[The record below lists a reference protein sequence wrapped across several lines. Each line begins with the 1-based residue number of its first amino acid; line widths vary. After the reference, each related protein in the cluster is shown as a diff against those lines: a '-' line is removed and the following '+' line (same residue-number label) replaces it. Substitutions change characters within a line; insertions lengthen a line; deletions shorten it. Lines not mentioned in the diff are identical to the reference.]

1 MRKLFALGVMG
12 LMVALAAAMV
22 ARAQDAPGGP
32 ERWQGPPAGQ
42 HQFGEGGHHQFGE
55 GGHHQFG
62 MEGREGGFERER
74 MGGQR
79 GRHGFA
85 LLRLADNPRMRAE
98 LNLTDAQVGRLH
110 ALAVESEKSSIKTR
124 ADLELHGIELRELL
138 RADNPDHDAIMN
150 KVQAISD
157 LRGQMAKQHMETM
170 LTARSVLT
178 PEQLK
183 KMHSLMENRGFG
195 GRGGPGGPEREHMM
209 EHRGG
214 QGRPPGRPGA
224 GPGAPATSPAH
235 TTNPPNQ

>member
-1 MRKLFALGVMG
+1 
-12 LMVALAAAMV
+12 
-22 ARAQDAPGGP
+22 
-32 ERWQGPPAGQ
+32 
-42 HQFGEGGHHQFGE
+42 
-55 GGHHQFG
+55 
-62 MEGREGGFERER
+62 MEGRGGGFGREG
-74 MGGQR
+74 MGGPG

-85 LLRLADNPRMRAE
+85 LLRLAENPRVRAE

-124 ADLELHGIELRELL
+124 ADLELHDVELRELL
-138 RADNPDHDAIMN
+138 RADNWDHDAIMS

-183 KMHSLMENRGFG
+183 KVHSMMENRGFG
-195 GRGGPGGPEREHMM
+195 GRGGPGGPGGPEREHMM
-209 EHRGG
+209 EHHGG

-224 GPGAPATSPAH
+224 GPGAPPAPPAH
-235 TTNPPNQ
+235 TANPPTQ